1 MSVLCPDLPLDSKK
15 GKDEASGVLRDPCCD
30 FVHEQEDRE
39 SLMEFSVGEAI
50 SDFTI

>member
-1 MSVLCPDLPLDSKK
+1 MSVLCPDLPLKSKK
-15 GKDEASGVLRDPCCD
+15 GKDEATGVLRDPGWD

-39 SLMEFSVGEAI
+39 SLMEFLGGKAI